1 VTCSI
6 QSNPVH
12 NLPIKPFLYSDVRD
26 GRVRRGSMPEGPST
40 EACVPGGLVMKCG
53 ALKVC
58 EADGVAHLDINC
70 DELETRTSLPTMAQ
84 RNGRAFASQGRY
96 RTE

>member
-1 VTCSI
+1 
-6 QSNPVH
+6 
-12 NLPIKPFLYSDVRD
+12 
-26 GRVRRGSMPEGPST
+26 
-40 EACVPGGLVMKCG
+40 MKCG